1 MRHTS
6 FRLLMH
12 LEESM
17 TCILLLGC
25 SIISQGVR
33 KGHEHG
39 DGTDELA
46 YAQDRGS
53 LVTAVAS
60 QVLQGYEG
68 LYDGLIR

>member
-12 LEESM
+12 PEESM

-25 SIISQGVR
+25 SVISQGVLN
-33 KGHEHG
+33 GHEHE

-46 YAQDRGS
+46 YAQHRGS

-68 LYDGLIR
+68 LYEGLIR